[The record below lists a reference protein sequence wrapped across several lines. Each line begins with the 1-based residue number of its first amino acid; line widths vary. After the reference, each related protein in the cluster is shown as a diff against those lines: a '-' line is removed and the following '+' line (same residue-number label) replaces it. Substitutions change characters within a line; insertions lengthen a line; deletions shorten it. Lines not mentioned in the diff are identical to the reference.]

1 MKETAVR
8 ERLDPGAGSNHDHSA
23 DKPAEWAQPF
33 LSRTL
38 EARWL
43 PWTFDMIIL
52 VRLLRIALVTILC
65 IVAFAALFEFLNAI
79 PTHLSLSD
87 HPQAGL
93 TNPRGPLVFDA
104 LVWGVVF
111 RAPGYLLNGTIPLLI
126 VLAVAEWKSAKSWR
140 WHLAIWIIAGL
151 LATGFPA
158 TDPWR
163 FAAAL
168 LAAAATG
175 YLYWL
180 LAGKSAGDWLQAWR
194 MREPNAG
201 RKLLN
206 YAAYVVLAY
215 LGYQLSGYLYYGGK
229 LLWVAAVSEPG
240 PGTPPFRVEYER
252 ELTASQ
258 KVAMM
263 DFPDP
268 VSCLRKAE
276 TDDLSIDR
284 LKEMDWDRIDNDEE
298 ANVCV
303 FRLLGSYENLSY
315 ATGWFKAQGFDVPEK
330 FSSSHPYTERDG
342 TQRVTGMHSIRKNG
356 PKFPAKGVVRRAFR
370 SIPYGMS
377 VDATW
382 SKNGKHLLWVKTRFS
397 TL

>member
-1 MKETAVR
+1 MT
-8 ERLDPGAGSNHDHSA
+8 
-23 DKPAEWAQPF
+23 
-33 LSRTL
+33 
-38 EARWL
+38 
-43 PWTFDMIIL
+43 IL

-65 IVAFAALFEFLNAI
+65 IVAFAALFEFLKAI
-79 PTHLSLSD
+79 PTHLSLSN
-87 HPQAGL
+87 HPQAGVA
-93 TNPRGPLVFDA
+93 NPRGSLVFDA

-111 RAPGYLLNGTIPLLI
+111 RAPGYLFNGTIPLLI
-126 VLAVAEWKSAKSWR
+126 VLAVTEWKSAQSWR
-140 WHLAIWIIAGL
+140 WYLTIWIIAGL
-151 LATGFPA
+151 LATGIPA
-158 TDPWR
+158 NDPLR
-163 FAAAL
+163 LSAAL

-175 YLYWL
+175 YFYWL

-229 LLWVAAVSEPG
+229 LLWVSSGPEPD
-240 PGTPPFRVEYER
+240 PGTPPFRVRFER
-252 ELTASQ
+252 EMTASK

-268 VSCLRKAE
+268 ASCLKEVE
-276 TDDLSIDR
+276 TDDLSTDR
-284 LKEMDWDRIDNDEE
+284 LKEMDWDRIDNTDEAE
-298 ANVCV
+298 VCV

-315 ATGWFKAQGFDVPEK
+315 ATDWFKAQGFDVPEK

-356 PKFPAKGVVRRAFR
+356 PKFPTKGVIRRAFR
-370 SIPYGMS
+370 SIPYRMS

-382 SKNGKHLLWVKTRFS
+382 SKDGKQLLWVKTGFS

>member
-1 MKETAVR
+1 MT
-8 ERLDPGAGSNHDHSA
+8 
-23 DKPAEWAQPF
+23 
-33 LSRTL
+33 
-38 EARWL
+38 
-43 PWTFDMIIL
+43 IL

-79 PTHLSLSD
+79 PTHLSLSN
-87 HPQAGL
+87 HPQGGVA
-93 TNPRGPLVFDA
+93 NPRGSLVVDA

-111 RAPGYLLNGTIPLLI
+111 RAPGYLFNGTIPLLI
-126 VLAVAEWKSAKSWR
+126 VLAVTEWKSAKSWR
-140 WHLAIWIIAGL
+140 WYLTIWIIAGL
-151 LATGFPA
+151 LATGIPVN
-158 TDPWR
+158 DPLR
-163 FAAAL
+163 LSAAL

-229 LLWVAAVSEPG
+229 LLWVSSGPEPN
-240 PGTPPFRVEYER
+240 PGTPPFHVRFER
-252 ELTASQ
+252 EMTASQ

-268 VSCLRKAE
+268 ASCLKKAE
-276 TDDLSIDR
+276 TDDVSTDR
-284 LKEMDWDRIDNDEE
+284 LKEMDWDRIDNTDEAE
-298 ANVCV
+298 VCV
-303 FRLLGSYENLSY
+303 FRLLGSYENLSH
-315 ATGWFKAQGFDVPEK
+315 ATDWFEAQGFYVHPN
-330 FSSSHPYTERDG
+330 FSSARPYVELDG
-342 TQRVTGMHSIRKNG
+342 TLRVTGVHSIRKDG
-356 PKFPAKGVVRRAFR
+356 PKFPTTGIIRRAFR
-370 SIPYGMS
+370 SIPYSMS

-382 SKNGKHLLWVKTRFS
+382 SKDSKQLLWVQTGFS